1 MGSEMCIRDSFWEVV
16 GINLEIR
23 TGMLSGLGGV
33 YSDSE
38 IIEYEHRRWVIMEVL
53 AINSVEL
60 EADEEFRLEISADNS
75 LIFSPL
81 ISATISVFALSIALG
96 IGMALTKRRTRVPSM
111 ILISVLG
118 ILSLAIYWLG
128 LPMPIVLGVVG
139 SSILLVFPAA
149 IISPTKSSEDRAN
162 SGVAFGRVKCP
173 SCGKKNR
180 VESEVRPLR
189 IDCYGC
195 GSTLR
200 IE

>member
-1 MGSEMCIRDSFWEVV
+1 MTVSLSF
-16 GINLEIR
+16 EIR
-23 TGMLSGLGGV
+23 TGVLSGFSGV
-33 YSDSE
+33 NLDNEE
-38 IIEYEHRRWVIMEVL
+38 IDYTHRRWIITEVL
-53 AINSVEL
+53 SL
-60 EADEEFRLEISADNS
+60 EDKDIQSDEDFRLEFVASNA
-75 LIFSPL
+75 LLFSPL

-96 IGMALTKRRTRVPSM
+96 IGMALTRRRTRVPSM
-111 ILISVLG
+111 IMIGVLG
-118 ILSLAIYWLG
+118 ILSLAVYWLG

-149 IISPTKSSEDRAN
+149 IISPTKSSEDRVNTGMAY
-162 SGVAFGRVKCP
+162 GRVKCP

-180 VESEVRPLR
+180 VESDVRPLR